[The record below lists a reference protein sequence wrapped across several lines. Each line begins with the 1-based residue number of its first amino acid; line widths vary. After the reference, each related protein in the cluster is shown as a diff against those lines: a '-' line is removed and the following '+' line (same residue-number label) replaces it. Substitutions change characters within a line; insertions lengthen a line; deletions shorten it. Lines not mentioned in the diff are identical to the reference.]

1 MNNQTNNSSGKPAS
15 KNNRNRNRKRSN
27 NKRRPHS
34 KGPKLST
41 LEKAYRSYLNLLEKH
56 LDARRKYFELFH
68 RADPRQLA
76 KLERN
81 FNGAIK
87 ELRDFEDNLSPDI
100 KDNFTKKV
108 NGLKLDTI
116 YSTNHE
122 LSPDSQEVSHDLPA
136 EEPHFLESQK
146 ESFNEDTEET
156 HGVMDDYYAYKGLT
170 PPTKEEDVV
179 DENTKSD
186 EGKA

>member
-1 MNNQTNNSSGKPAS
+1 MNNQTNNSSGKLAA
-15 KNNRNRNRKRSN
+15 KNNRNRNRKRTN
-27 NKRRPHS
+27 NKRRPNS
-34 KGPKLST
+34 NGPKLST

-87 ELRDFEDNLSPDI
+87 DLRDFEDNLSPDI
-100 KDNFTKKV
+100 KDDFNKKV
-108 NGLKLDTI
+108 NGLKTDTI

-122 LSPDSQEVSHDLPA
+122 LSPDSQEVEKDLPD

-156 HGVMDDYYAYKGLT
+156 KGAMDDYYAYKGLT
-170 PPTKEEDVV
+170 PPEKEE
-179 DENTKSD
+179 EEAQEKG
-186 EGKA
+186 EEKA